1 MGRFKC
7 SPARQ
12 IDDGTAALTCK
23 VASHGER
30 RLVYGAAKAA
40 PGVRT
45 LVSLPNVE

>member
-12 IDDGTAALTCK
+12 IDDRTATLTCK
-23 VASHGER
+23 VASDGER